1 MTRIIACVDGSAATP
16 SVARAGQWL
25 ANRSEA
31 SLLFLHALEQPDV
44 PVWQDASGAI
54 GLGAQ
59 EGLLSQLVE
68 LEATRAQLALRQGQA
83 LLAHLQAE
91 AEAAGVASVAALQ
104 RHGALLDVLAEQVSD
119 ADVTVLGR
127 CGASHEVFEGVIGSH
142 IESVI
147 RTTAQPVLLVA
158 EDFNPPADIL
168 LAYDGSD
175 TAEKALRW
183 IIQSPVM
190 AGTRCH
196 VVGVCHDGGLEASI
210 QRAERDLSAAGFRTQ
225 SATVAAEEPWQGVV
239 EYQKAHRI
247 DLTVMGAFGH
257 SRIRQF
263 LLGSQTTQLLKHSV
277 TPLFLIR

>member
-1 MTRIIACVDGSAATP
+1 MTQIIACVDGSAATP
-16 SVARAGQWL
+16 SVARAGHWL
-25 ANRSEA
+25 ANRYESP
-31 SLLFLHALEQPDV
+31 LVFLHALEQPDV

-83 LLAHLQAE
+83 FLAHLQAE
-91 AEAAGVASVAALQ
+91 AEAAGVASVAVLQ

-119 ADVTVLGR
+119 TDVTVLGR
-127 CGASHEVFEGVIGSH
+127 CGASHEAFEGVIGSH

-158 EDFNPPADIL
+158 EDFQAPDTIL

-183 IIQSPVM
+183 IIETPVM
-190 AGTRCH
+190 AGTHCH
-196 VVGVCHDGGLEASI
+196 VVGVCNDGGLGACI
-210 QRAERDLSAAGFRTQ
+210 QRAERDLAAAGFHAQ
-225 SATVAAEEPWQGVV
+225 SATVAADEPWQGVV
-239 EYQKAHRI
+239 EYQKANRI

-263 LLGSQTTQLLKHSV
+263 LLGSQTTQLLKHSM